1 MIDRI
6 VSIGCSHMYGSEIYG
21 PETLEY
27 STPESRELTFA
38 GQVAKE
44 FDLLHIDL
52 STPGGSNTHI
62 RETAIEW
69 IAEQGNRSGLHC
81 PNWLDTLVD
90 ITFITINRQRRL
102 GRAVNITLGTRL

>member
-69 IAEQGNRSGLHC
+69 IAEQGNR
-81 PNWLDTLVD
+81 LDYIVLIGWTTFSRV
-90 ITFITINRQRRL
+90 TFITINL
-102 GRAVNITLGTRL
+102 TKKIGTKS